1 MRYYVLLLLFIF
13 SLLSRFYLLNTV
25 PPLFDAQIQILRLSS
40 AVLNILSIFLLYIYV
55 KKTLNNTKIALLS
68 AWVMATL
75 PWVLEQGRIYSY
87 ASNSLFFLLLFLL
100 FWISLNNLLARFIL
114 LISFF
119 ITLYFS
125 YPNLWIFKTMPVL
138 DHPIIFINNLF
149 NLLSPDNLFF
159 RNFTFWWGG
168 VKEVGV
174 MYILLFPFLIF
185 GLLEIINHRRYK
197 LLYPCLFILFLSVVS
212 PSFPE
217 SREFYFITPF
227 LALTV
232 AFGIYKLFL
241 KGIQPLFILIFTA
254 LITYEIIQFF
264 HYYYIHYPQDII
276 SNKSNIK
283 DPF

>member
-197 LLYPCLFILFLSVVS
+197 LLYPCLFILFLSV
-212 PSFPE
+212 
-217 SREFYFITPF
+217 
-227 LALTV
+227 